1 VDRRHGG
8 LIGQNRA
15 VPDLDLS
22 HAAERAAAFAHAHH
36 ATAPLVMAN
45 AWDPGSAKLLAHL
58 GFPALATT
66 SAGFANSLGRPDG
79 GVTREEAIGH
89 AAALA
94 AATELPVS
102 ADLEHCFG
110 TSPAEVAETVA
121 LAAASGIAGC
131 SIEDWDPDER
141 AFYDIELAAERVAA
155 AAEAAHAGPVR
166 LVLTARADNHFR
178 RVDDLD
184 DTVARLQAYER
195 AGADV
200 LYAPGWTDR
209 DDIARIVEAVGMPVN
224 VIVLPGVPPV
234 SELAELGVARIS
246 VGSGFAL
253 TAYGALV
260 EAGRELLERGTYGFW
275 ELAGKAHA
283 LRDVYR

>member
-1 VDRRHGG
+1 
-8 LIGQNRA
+8 

-22 HAAERAAAFAHAHH
+22 AAAERAAAFVRAHRS
-36 ATAPLVMAN
+36 TAPLLMAN
-45 AWDPGSAKLLAHL
+45 AWDAGSAKLLAHI
-58 GFPALATT
+58 GFEALATT

-79 GVTREEAIGH
+79 GVTRDEAIGH

-94 AATELPVS
+94 AATDLPVS
-102 ADLEHCFG
+102 ADLENCFG
-110 TSPAEVAETVA
+110 DSPAEVAETVV

-141 AFYDIELAAERVAA
+141 SFYDIGLAAERVAA

-184 DTVARLQAYER
+184 DSIARLQAYEA

-200 LYAPGWTDR
+200 LYAPGLTGR
-209 DDIARIVEAVGMPVN
+209 DDIARVVDAVGLPVN

-253 TAYGALV
+253 TAYGALI
-260 EAGRELLERGTYGFW
+260 EAGRELLEHGTYRFW
-275 ELAGKAHA
+275 EVAAKAHE